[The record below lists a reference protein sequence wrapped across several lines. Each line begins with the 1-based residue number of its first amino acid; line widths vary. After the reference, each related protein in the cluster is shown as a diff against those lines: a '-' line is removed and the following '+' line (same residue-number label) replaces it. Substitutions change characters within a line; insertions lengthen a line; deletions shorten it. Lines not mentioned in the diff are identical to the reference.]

1 MSHILVI
8 EDERFL
14 LRDIMELLEFSDFEV
29 LGATSG
35 EQGLELAEQHQPDL
49 ILCDIGLR
57 GNMNGYQVLET
68 LRNTLSISGIPFV
81 FMSARADPDSR
92 ALGLEKGADDYLTK
106 PFAASDLIDTV
117 TRLLQ
122 KTS

>member
-1 MSHILVI
+1 MAHILVI
-8 EDERFL
+8 EDEQFL
-14 LRDIMELLEFSDFEV
+14 LRDFMELLEFSDFNV

-35 EQGLELAEQHQPDL
+35 EQGLELAIKHHPDL

-57 GNMNGYQVLET
+57 SDLNGYQVLEMV
-68 LRNTLSISGIPFV
+68 RNTMPINSIPFV

-92 ALGLEKGADDYLTK
+92 ALGLEKGANDYLTK
-106 PFAASDLIDTV
+106 PFAAADLIDTV